1 MHGDWQ
7 IRPPRKTHRKRHI
20 AVGVI
25 GAGLLA
31 LAAGLAATVGGVA
44 PAGAATVAPVAHAV
58 QLAPPTL
65 AAPPPCAAG
74 YAPITNQ
81 AGFAIAGN
89 GVNQPVTIGATGNCF
104 KPMDPNNFG
113 QGTSYCYQNGA
124 GNGLWVNGST
134 IEVGGACQASGHPNQ
149 QFLGESFIA
158 GEGWGLASI
167 GADYNFMQPVVC
179 GEGGSQVHTPA
190 SVGSC
195 PRWTVS

>member
-89 GVNQPVTIGATGNCF
+89 GVNNPVTIGATGNCF
-104 KPMDPNNFG
+104 KPMDPNSCG
-113 QGTSYCYQNGA
+113 SGCTSYCYQNGA
-124 GNGLWVNGST
+124 GNALFNASGVM
-134 IEVGGACQASGHPNQ
+134 EVGGPCHASGHPNEQ
-149 QFLGESFIA
+149 ILGA
-158 GEGWGLASI
+158 GFVSGQGWVLDSVGDGNI
-167 GADYNFMQPVVC
+167 IQPVVC
-179 GEGGSQVHTPA
+179 GEGGSQVHTVA
-190 SVGSC
+190 SGFHCDHWMVN
-195 PRWTVS
+195 